1 MSSGLFFTHKPL
13 IGTLGYPGIPPVAP
27 PRPTETM
34 TGIIVTDSREV
45 VVWRPLETELV
56 GLRLHERDPDWY
68 EY

>member
-1 MSSGLFFTHKPL
+1 
-13 IGTLGYPGIPPVAP
+13 
-27 PRPTETM
+27 M
-34 TGIIVTDSREV
+34 TGIIVTESREV